1 MQLRSFMNLSNNDN
15 IRLLI
20 HYMARDGFD
29 VSEISK
35 RLNLKISAIKKL
47 IKSDE
52 DIIRDMEYAK
62 LLTDYR
68 VEDSLLKKA
77 LGSTVKEVKE
87 TEKSTGIETVI
98 NTKDVPGD
106 TSAMQFWLK
115 NRCPEK
121 WGENAKDTS
130 DTAERLEK
138 IFQAIDTKSN
148 ETCKD

>member
-1 MQLRSFMNLSNNDN
+1 MNLSNDDN

-29 VSEISK
+29 LSEISK
-35 RLNLKISAIKKL
+35 RLNLKVSQIKKL

-52 DIIRDMEYAK
+52 NIIRDMEYAK

-87 TEKSTGIETVI
+87 TKKSTGIETVT

-106 TSAMQFWLK
+106 TSAMQLWLK

-121 WGENAKDTS
+121 WGDKAVNTSNTENI
-130 DTAERLEK
+130 LNK
-138 IFQAIDTKSN
+138 IFQSIDTKSDEMCGN
-148 ETCKD
+148 